1 MVAKEFQI
9 VIFLLNFD
17 GINGKIKEIF
27 FLPNFLR
34 NYEQDNEVLNLL
46 IAMPM
51 NSSN

>member
-27 FLPNFLR
+27 FFLIF
-34 NYEQDNEVLNLL
+34 YG
-46 IAMPM
+46 IM
-51 NSSN
+51 NKTMKS